1 MALEDQLKK
10 LAQIDLFKKDSK
22 GDPATGTF
30 VGRPFCLDFDRCNML
45 VADAWKH
52 EAKGIPQGCLL
63 MAYYENENI
72 SEAILLRVLKPCSLP
87 TDASVV
93 SSMVEY
99 YKDDLSKDDLDSFTK
114 YEFGFS
120 GMECRVLGTFYK
132 DEEGN
137 THFGADVENFY
148 SAHHYR
154 VFKPNSEAL
163 KLIVNYS
170 SDQIAGSGS
179 QIKIGHVRYSSSR
192 RFQEIEK
199 NVPVYVSPNDFLGKR
214 TALFGM
220 TRTGKSNTV
229 KRIIQATVEMSDL
242 AEAVLSPTS
251 HESIEEILEPLN
263 ESGIPKYSV
272 GQIIFDVNGE
282 YANQNLQDQGTAI
295 FEMYKD
301 RTQRYSVVDKKDFK
315 VMKVNF
321 YKDLP
326 TGFGLISSHLSTDS
340 ADYVKNFLAINM
352 TPPDHQKFNGPEW
365 VGYHRLIAAYKCCL
379 YKAGFKAPKDYQV
392 KFKGDPVLNE
402 MARSGGIDPSQKIDL
417 DDACIW
423 FERLWEELRDG
434 HEFFSDHKRDTGR
447 DWADPSLKAALTM
460 LSQKRE
466 ARSQDVNG
474 YTKLRGVVKQHTE
487 TVGESFK
494 KEIVSDLRKGNIVI
508 IDLSQ
513 GDNNLQV
520 LFSEM
525 ICSEIFSSSMKRF
538 TSNQPNNFIQ
548 FYFEEAHNLFPKKE
562 DKDYT
567 QIYNRIAK
575 EGAKLN
581 LGMIYA
587 TQEVSSISSNIL
599 KNTQNWFIAHLNNS
613 DETKEIRK
621 FYDFEDFSS
630 GLVKFSAEND
640 KGFVRMKSYSS
651 PFVIPVQ
658 VDKFQKESKEGDE
671 DELC

>member
-1 MALEDQLKK
+1 MALEDQVKK
-10 LAQIDLFKKDSK
+10 LAQIDLFKKDKK
-22 GDPATGTF
+22 GNPATGIF
-30 VGRPFCLDFDRCNML
+30 VGRPFYLDFDHCKML

-63 MAYYENENI
+63 LAYYENEDI
-72 SEAILLRVLKPCSLP
+72 SEAALLRVLKPCSLP

-99 YKDDLSKDDLDSFTK
+99 YKDDLSTKDLDSFTK

-132 DEEGN
+132 DDEGK
-137 THFGADVENFY
+137 THFGADVENFF

-154 VFKPNSEAL
+154 VFKPNAETL

-170 SDQIAGSGS
+170 SDQIAGSNS

-192 RFQEIEK
+192 RFQG
-199 NVPVYVSPNDFLGKR
+199 NDDAVPVYVSPNDFLGKR

-229 KRIIQATVEMSDL
+229 KKIIQATVEMSDL
-242 AEAVLSPTS
+242 AKSDLSSTDS
-251 HESIEEILEPLN
+251 ESIEEILEPFTK
-263 ESGIPKYSV
+263 SGIPKYPS

-282 YANQNLQDQGTAI
+282 YANKNLQDKGTAI
-295 FEMYKD
+295 FELYKD
-301 RTQRYSVVDKKDFK
+301 RTQRYSVLDKKDFK

-321 YKDLP
+321 YKDIP
-326 TGFGLISSHLSTDS
+326 TGFGLVSSHLSTDS
-340 ADYVKNFLAINM
+340 SDYVKNFLAINM
-352 TPPDHQKFNGPEW
+352 TPPDHKKFKGPEW
-365 VGYHRLIAAYKCCL
+365 LGYHRLIAAYKCCL
-379 YKAGFKAPKDYQV
+379 YKAGFTSPKDYKVTFQGEPDLNQIV
-392 KFKGDPVLNE
+392 KT
-402 MARSGGIDPSQKIDL
+402 GGIDPSQKISL
-417 DDACIW
+417 EDACIW
-423 FERLWEELRDG
+423 FERVWEELRGD
-434 HEFFSDHKRDTGR
+434 HVFFSNYKRDNGR
-447 DWADPSLKAALTM
+447 DWADPSLEAALTM
-460 LSQKRE
+460 LSQKRK
-466 ARSQDVNG
+466 AKNQDVNG
-474 YTKLRGVVKQHTE
+474 YTKLRGIAKQHTE

-513 GDNNLQV
+513 GDSNLQT
-520 LFSEM
+520 LFSDM
-525 ICSEIFSSSMKRF
+525 ICSEIFSNSMDRF

-548 FYFEEAHNLFPKKE
+548 FYFEEAHNLFPTKE
-562 DKDYT
+562 DKDYK

-587 TQEVSSISSNIL
+587 TQEASSISGNIL

-630 GLVKFSAEND
+630 GLIRFSADND
-640 KGFVRMKSYSS
+640 KGFVRMKSYSN

-658 VDKFQKESKEGDE
+658 IDLFQADSKEGE
-671 DELC
+671 